1 MLLDMQLTAEANRVY
16 LVKKG
21 VFQQRASRQKRTHKN
36 MKISKVVHLPI
47 MHDSNVRIPNDCLQ
61 DVWEVCSCLCGSL
74 AS

>member
-1 MLLDMQLTAEANRVY
+1 MLLDMQLTAETNRVY

-21 VFQQRASRQKRTHKN
+21 VFQQRASRQKRTHK
-36 MKISKVVHLPI
+36 KYEDKQSLHLSI

-61 DVWEVCSCLCGSL
+61 DVWEVCSRLCESL